1 MSPQNKST
9 SSLYLLELLKCFYC
23 STILP
28 SKDRLKFGK
37 VKKRGVK
44 TDKIFDKVGYK
55 VIIHQNNKFFQF
67 VHLFQITLSLL
78 EIRDPK
84 YPHLNNPKTNLILG
98 QLYIYVVFHHFLK
111 KCLHSLWS
119 RDYDYKQTQHFRL
132 KTHENRKFPDQVS
145 FI

>member
-44 TDKIFDKVGYK
+44 TDKIFHKVGYK
-55 VIIHQNNKFFQF
+55 VIIHQNNMFFYFCSPLQNHF
-67 VHLFQITLSLL
+67 LSVL
-78 EIRDPK
+78 EICYPK
-84 YPHLNNPKTNLILG
+84 YPHLSNPETDLILR
-98 QLYIYVVFHHFLK
+98 QLYIPL
-111 KCLHSLWS
+111 
-119 RDYDYKQTQHFRL
+119 
-132 KTHENRKFPDQVS
+132 FPPLS
-145 FI
+145 EKMFAFTLIT